1 LRTAS
6 RARRATL
13 AEAIP
18 TSPFALPPEGD
29 QVDARFSCAAA

>member
-6 RARRATL
+6 RARLATL
-13 AEAIP
+13 AAAMP

-29 QVDARFSCAAA
+29 QVEARFSCAAA